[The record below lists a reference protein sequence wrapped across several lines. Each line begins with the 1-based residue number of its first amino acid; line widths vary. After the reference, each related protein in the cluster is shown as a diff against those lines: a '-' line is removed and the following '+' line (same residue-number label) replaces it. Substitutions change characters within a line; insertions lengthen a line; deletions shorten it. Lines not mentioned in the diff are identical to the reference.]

1 MICVCERETEREG
14 PRERGEGDGESEVER
29 GREGRRMDGPKGG
42 REKGRAGE
50 RPVPRGIFFE
60 FFERG
65 GGRETGAQGFFAAR
79 SADLSRAS
87 CVSKCDELRGFTSF
101 LRSRHRKAPSL
112 YVLKESAYSDFAE

>member
-1 MICVCERETEREG
+1 MGKARWRGEEREG
-14 PRERGEGDGESEVER
+14 ERTDQRAGER
-29 GREGRRMDGPKGG
+29 KGG
-42 REKGRAGE
+42 RERDRCPG
-50 RPVPRGIFFE
+50 VFFFE

-65 GGRETGAQGFFAAR
+65 GGREAGAQGFFAAR